1 MTSVEQLKGL
11 LYSPKVA
18 CHPNSKKDILILGRP
33 INLNDLQCSLFLR
46 RPINLNDLQCSL
58 FLRRLYKSVKENKKQ
73 KTKICFLHLPSSLS
87 AAGWLSFS
95 PPEKER
101 YSRFLRFSLFNDIAV
116 L

>member
-18 CHPNSKKDILILGRP
+18 CHFNSKKDKETHVILILRRPPINLNDLQCSLFLRRP

-58 FLRRLYKSVKENKKQ
+58 FLRRLINLNDFALQPFSKK
-73 KTKICFLHLPSSLS
+73 
-87 AAGWLSFS
+87 A
-95 PPEKER
+95 
-101 YSRFLRFSLFNDIAV
+101 N
-116 L
+116 

>member
-18 CHPNSKKDILILGRP
+18 CHPNSKKDIILILGRP

-58 FLRRLYKSVKENKKQ
+58 FLRRLINLNDFALQPFSKK
-73 KTKICFLHLPSSLS
+73 
-87 AAGWLSFS
+87 A
-95 PPEKER
+95 
-101 YSRFLRFSLFNDIAV
+101 N
-116 L
+116 

>member
-18 CHPNSKKDILILGRP
+18 CHFNSKKDKETHVILILRRPP

-58 FLRRLYKSVKENKKQ
+58 FLRRLINLNDFALQPFSKK
-73 KTKICFLHLPSSLS
+73 
-87 AAGWLSFS
+87 A
-95 PPEKER
+95 
-101 YSRFLRFSLFNDIAV
+101 N
-116 L
+116 

>member
-18 CHPNSKKDILILGRP
+18 CHFNSKKDKETHVILILRRPP

-58 FLRRLYKSVKENKKQ
+58 FLRRLINPNDFALQPFSKK
-73 KTKICFLHLPSSLS
+73 
-87 AAGWLSFS
+87 A
-95 PPEKER
+95 
-101 YSRFLRFSLFNDIAV
+101 N
-116 L
+116 

>member
-46 RPINLNDLQCSL
+46 RLINLNDFALQPFS
-58 FLRRLYKSVKENKKQ
+58 KKA
-73 KTKICFLHLPSSLS
+73 S
-87 AAGWLSFS
+87 
-95 PPEKER
+95 
-101 YSRFLRFSLFNDIAV
+101 
-116 L
+116 

>member
-58 FLRRLYKSVKENKKQ
+58 FLRRLINLNDFALQPFSKK
-73 KTKICFLHLPSSLS
+73 
-87 AAGWLSFS
+87 A
-95 PPEKER
+95 
-101 YSRFLRFSLFNDIAV
+101 N
-116 L
+116 